1 MMVSYCMLMMI
12 VMRESE
18 TMRVKVRVM
27 IRVKFLMIKS
37 DVFFVDLV
45 MITLKVTMRVRVS
58 TKRVIIRDY
67 VF

>member
-1 MMVSYCMLMMI
+1 MLMMI